1 MTLDA
6 GYSILTEVCVK
17 VGRIYLE
24 KMNNISVEAFFLIEW
39 ETIRSAM
46 EISPYLYEMLATKL
60 ATGLFH
66 NRYIKNNWKFW

>member
-24 KMNNISVEAFFLIEW
+24 KMDNISVEVFLLIEW
-39 ETIRSAM
+39 ETIR
-46 EISPYLYEMLATKL
+46 
-60 ATGLFH
+60 
-66 NRYIKNNWKFW
+66 